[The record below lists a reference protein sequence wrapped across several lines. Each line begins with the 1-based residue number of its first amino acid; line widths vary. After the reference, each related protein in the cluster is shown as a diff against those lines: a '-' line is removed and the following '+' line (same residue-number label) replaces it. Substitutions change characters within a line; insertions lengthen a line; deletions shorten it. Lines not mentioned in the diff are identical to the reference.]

1 MLWLVVTVL
10 VFKVTLAVVEGNLC
24 PCMLLFFR
32 KPDHSSMSESEAQ
45 RPEMRGGGRHGGGL
59 RA

>member
-1 MLWLVVTVL
+1 MSVHVVV
-10 VFKVTLAVVEGNLC
+10 
-24 PCMLLFFR
+24 FR